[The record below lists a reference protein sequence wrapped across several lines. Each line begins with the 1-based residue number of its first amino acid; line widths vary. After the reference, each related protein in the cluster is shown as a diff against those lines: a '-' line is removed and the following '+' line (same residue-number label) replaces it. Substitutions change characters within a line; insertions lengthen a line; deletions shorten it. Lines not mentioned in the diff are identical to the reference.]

1 MKYKFDIQK
10 DGGVEPVNWDKIN
23 LPRSGPTR
31 YPGEPQPDQEAKC
44 LEAYKNGDSRPLKDY
59 LDELKARVPTDPM
72 HLGTPSKAFLEA
84 AIAEGEG
91 CTSVGGLAIELG
103 LPVHPVLQEP
113 VDPRPWEH
121 QDRANYDLES
131 MRAEFRARLDGP
143 VGPTPKFNPTSKAWE
158 MPDEPT
164 GTSDAVE

>member
-59 LDELKARVPTDPM
+59 LDELKARVPIVTETNGVKTLDYGVLPIPPVTS
-72 HLGTPSKAFLEA
+72 LPCPVLDA
-84 AIAEGEG
+84 ALDHIAED
-91 CTSVGGLAIELG
+91 AAQR
-103 LPVHPVLQEP
+103 LQE
-113 VDPRPWEH
+113 
-121 QDRANYDLES
+121 
-131 MRAEFRARLDGP
+131 P

-158 MPDEPT
+158 MPESP
-164 GTSDAVE
+164 G